1 MHVAVRVAV
10 RVTVR
15 VAIRVAMRDAVCV
28 VPAMTGVA
36 SVKGVA
42 GSANR
47 VLRCA
52 LQCMW
57 QCVAV
62 HVAVRTERAMARVAR
77 VKGVACNMR

>member
-1 MHVAVRVAV
+1 
-10 RVTVR
+10 VR

-47 VLRCA
+47 VLQCA
-52 LQCMW
+52 LQCIW

-62 HVAVRTERAMARVAR
+62 HVAVRSCSAYRTSNG
-77 VKGVACNMR
+77 KGGTRKGRRM